1 MPEPRARW
9 VFFQIASAL
18 DYCHKQGVC
27 HRDLK
32 LENLLLVDHDADLV
46 KVTDFGLSKDTSDS
60 IAKTKVGTISYMAP
74 EVTVAGG
81 RAGDPGAG
89 AYDGKASD
97 VWSLGVILY
106 VLIACSYPFGYGARW
121 SCLLACCVPER
132 RKKAGVCAFYPDLAT
147 HLRFVLR
154 STP

>member
-1 MPEPRARW
+1 M
-9 VFFQIASAL
+9 
-18 DYCHKQGVC
+18 
-27 HRDLK
+27 
-32 LENLLLVDHDADLV
+32 DHDADLV

-121 SCLLACCVPER
+121 SCRLACCVLKW
-132 RKKAGVCAFYPDLAT
+132 RKKAGACAFYPDLAT
-147 HLRFVLR
+147 HLRFVPR